1 MSKKTSKE
9 IKSTRKAAQECT
21 KPSWPELTPLVPT
34 SDLQLDVILDS
45 QIVVIRKLF
54 TKTLCQ
60 RYVSFLPSLALTTTP
75 GTAKKG
81 EALRVND
88 RFQIHDPAFAETL
101 YQKTALETLIKESHQ
116 NWGGRVIGL
125 NPNIRIYRYR
135 PGHFF
140 DQHCKSACWAIF
152 RRN

>member
-1 MSKKTSKE
+1 MTKKTSKVV
-9 IKSTRKAAQECT
+9 KSERKAAQECVN
-21 KPSWPELTPLVPT
+21 PCWPDLTPLVPT
-34 SDLQLDVILDS
+34 SDLEVEVILDS

-60 RYVSFLPSLALTTTP
+60 RYVAFLPSLPLTTTP
-75 GTAKKG
+75 GTPKKG

-88 RFQIHDPAFAETL
+88 RFQIHDAVFAETL
-101 YQKTALETLIKESHQ
+101 YKKTALETLIKESNQ

-125 NPNIRIYRYR
+125 NPNIRIYRYA

-140 DQHCKSACWAIF
+140 DQHCKFA
-152 RRN
+152 R